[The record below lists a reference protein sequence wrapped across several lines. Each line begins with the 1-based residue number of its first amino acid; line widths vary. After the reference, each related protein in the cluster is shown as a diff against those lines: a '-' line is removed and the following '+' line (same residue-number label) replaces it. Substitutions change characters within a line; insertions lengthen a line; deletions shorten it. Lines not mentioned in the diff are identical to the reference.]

1 MFQISP
7 SLYKPESLIRIPSP
21 LAALNL
27 NACPRFSL
35 QMASVEET
43 NNATSRYSHKRAT
56 NNPLLQRKPKEEQD
70 RRRQVF
76 FKKVRQ
82 VSDDKNWESRSEQV
96 RGRSF

>member
-7 SLYKPESLIRIPSP
+7 SLYKPESLVRIPSP
-21 LAALNL
+21 LAALKL

-35 QMASVEET
+35 QMASVEKT
-43 NNATSRYSHKRAT
+43 NHATSRYSHKRAT
-56 NNPLLQRKPKEEQD
+56 DNPLLQRKPKEEQD

-96 RGRSF
+96 GGRCF